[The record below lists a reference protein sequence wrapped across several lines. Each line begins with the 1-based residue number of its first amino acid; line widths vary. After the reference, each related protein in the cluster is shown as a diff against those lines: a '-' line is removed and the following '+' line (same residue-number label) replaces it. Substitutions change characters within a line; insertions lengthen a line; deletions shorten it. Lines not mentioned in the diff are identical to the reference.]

1 MLKKIVI
8 IVLLGLPTFIVQA
21 QQESAFTFS
30 NYHMN
35 VINPA
40 YVGVDDETSFTA
52 SVRNQWSG
60 VQFAPQTQAVSFGT
74 VIGNNLGFGVSIM
87 NDVTFVEKQT
97 FVGLDFSYKL
107 SFDRFSSLYFGLKA
121 GGSTYNV
128 NLAGL
133 ETYNVISDPNLGS
146 ISSFNPNIG
155 IGLLYKMENFYL
167 SFSIPRLLN
176 TTVAKT
182 NDIKAFPL
190 SESPH
195 FYLGSGHNFDI
206 NDSFIFKPSILFRYV
221 KAAPFSVELNAMF
234 DYNNLFEIGL
244 LYRSTDTYAA
254 KTIININDRFQLG
267 FAYEIASRQLANAGT
282 TNEFFMN
289 FKF

>member
-1 MLKKIVI
+1 MKKIVY
-8 IVLLGLPTFIVQA
+8 IVLLVLSTLFVHA

-40 YVGVDDETSFTA
+40 YVGVDDETTFTA
-52 SVRNQWSG
+52 SVRKQWSG

-87 NDVTFVEKQT
+87 NDVTFIEKQT

-107 SFDRFSSLYFGLKA
+107 SLNRDSNLYFGLKA
-121 GGSTYNV
+121 GGATYSV
-128 NLAGL
+128 NTAGL
-133 ETYNVISDPNLGS
+133 ETYNVMADPNLAS

-155 IGLLYKMENFYL
+155 IGLLYKMDNFYV

-176 TTVAKT
+176 TTVLKT
-182 NDIKAFPL
+182 DDVKAFPL
-190 SESPH
+190 SDTPH
-195 FYLGSGHNFDI
+195 YYLGSGHNFDLNESI
-206 NDSFIFKPSILFRYV
+206 QFKPSILMRYV
-221 KAAPFSVELNAMF
+221 KAAPFSIELNTMF
-234 DYNNLFEIGL
+234 DYNNLFEIGI
-244 LYRSTDTYAA
+244 LYRNKDTYAA
-254 KTIININDRFQLG
+254 KSIIKINDRFQLG
-267 FAYEIASRQLANAGT
+267 FAYEIASRQLSAAGN

>member
-1 MLKKIVI
+1 MKKIVY
-8 IVLLGLPTFIVQA
+8 IVLLVLPTLFVHA

-40 YVGVDDETSFTA
+40 YVGVDGETTLTA
-52 SVRNQWSG
+52 SVRKQWAG

-74 VIGNNLGFGVSIM
+74 TLGNNLGFGVSIM

-107 SFDRFSSLYFGLKA
+107 SLNRDSNLYFGLKA

-133 ETYNVISDPNLGS
+133 ETYNIISDPNLGS
-146 ISSFNPNIG
+146 ISAFNPNIG
-155 IGLLYKMENFYL
+155 VGLLFKMENFYASL
-167 SFSIPRLLN
+167 SVPRLLN
-176 TTVAKT
+176 TTIAKT
-182 NDIKAFPL
+182 NDLKAFPL
-190 SESPH
+190 SDTPH
-195 FYLGSGHNFDI
+195 FYLGLGHNFDLNENI
-206 NDSFIFKPSILFRYV
+206 QLKPSLLFRYV
-221 KAAPFSVELNAMF
+221 KGAPLSFELNAMF
-234 DYNNLFEIGL
+234 DISQVIELGVLSRNP
-244 LYRSTDTYAA
+244 DTYAA
-254 KTIININDRFQLG
+254 KSIIKINDRLQLG
-267 FAYEIASRQLANAGT
+267 FAYEIASSQLAVAGS